1 MEDAQLREHLVAD
14 LQRAGALQEAA
25 VARAFGSVPRHRFI
39 PEVDEEEAYAD
50 RAISIKRAG
59 GETVAS
65 ISQPSM
71 LARMLELAG
80 VRPGNRVLEI
90 GTGSGYNAALLAELA
105 GPHGLVVTVEVEPD
119 LVQRAR
125 IALDAC
131 GYEAVRVVLGD
142 GHDGFAA
149 QGPYDR
155 IVVSAQANDIPAAW
169 WRQLEDGGRIVVPL
183 DIGIG
188 GEYAAGFTRDGNELR
203 SVGIVQC
210 LFVALRGE
218 RRAAPAEN
226 VFLRA
231 QHVRYGTEA
240 RAVKSI
246 VAVPTSDASST
257 LLEQADVVVAQ
268 PETTFAV
275 TLAS

>member
-1 MEDAQLREHLVAD
+1 MEHARLRETLVSE
-14 LQRAGALQEAA
+14 LQQAGTLQDPA
-25 VARAFGSVPRHRFI
+25 VARAFGTVPRHRFI
-39 PEVDEEEAYAD
+39 PEVAAEEAYAD
-50 RAISIKRAG
+50 RAISIKHAD

-71 LARMLELAG
+71 LARMLDLAA
-80 VRPGNRVLEI
+80 VRSGDRVLEI

-105 GPHGLVVTVEVEPD
+105 GANGLVITVEVEPD

-125 IALDAC
+125 VALDAC

-149 QGPYDR
+149 EAPYDR
-155 IVVSAQANDIPAAW
+155 IVVSASANDIPVAW
-169 WRQLEDGGRIVVPL
+169 WQQLENGGRIVVPL

-188 GEYAAGFTRDGNELR
+188 GEYAAGFTRNGNELR
-203 SVGIVQC
+203 SIGIVPC

-231 QHVRYGTEA
+231 RQVRYGAEA
-240 RAVKSI
+240 RPVKSI
-246 VAVPTSDASST
+246 VAVPTSDASSA

-268 PETTFAV
+268 TQTTFAV
-275 TLAS
+275 TLAN